1 MNASE
6 TELNSMP
13 KSATSAENSPNNGDA
28 STPSQPSLEGKSMSV
43 ESLTDWIN
51 LGPHKLLEEAPLA
64 VLVVSG
70 DGKIMFANRMSV
82 TLFGY
87 ARAEL
92 VGKEIHFLVPDD
104 RRPKHANFVGGWFM
118 HPKARPMGADLG
130 IEGRNKNGDLI
141 KLDIQLSPVETDT
154 GVLAVAWIGERK

>member
-1 MNASE
+1 
-6 TELNSMP
+6 
-13 KSATSAENSPNNGDA
+13 
-28 STPSQPSLEGKSMSV
+28 MSV

-64 VLVVSG
+64 VLVVNG
-70 DGKIMFANRMSV
+70 DGKIMFANRMAV

-87 ARAEL
+87 ARAEF

-104 RRPKHANFVGGWFM
+104 RRPKHANFVSGWFK

-130 IEGRNKNGDLI
+130 IAGRNKNGDLI
-141 KLDIQLSPVETDT
+141 NLDIQLSPVETDT